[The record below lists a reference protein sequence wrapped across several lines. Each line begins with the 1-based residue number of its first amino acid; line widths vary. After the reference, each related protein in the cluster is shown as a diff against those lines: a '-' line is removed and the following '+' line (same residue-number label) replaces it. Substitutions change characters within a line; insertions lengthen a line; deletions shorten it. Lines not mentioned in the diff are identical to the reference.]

1 MRENACLRG
10 YQRRDGNET
19 LSKIDKER
27 RLEERF
33 GIKLPRHPVGPQT
46 VAFKM
51 SLGVS
56 GLRDRRRINQEENQE
71 ETRNCSVRA
80 GRIPLLQRK

>member
-27 RLEERF
+27 HLEERF
-33 GIKLPRHPVGPQT
+33 GMKLPRHPVGPQT

-56 GLRDRRRINQEENQE
+56 GLRDRRRINQE
-71 ETRNCSVRA
+71 
-80 GRIPLLQRK
+80 